1 MELRDYFH
9 ILRRRGWIIL
19 LVAVLTAAAAL
30 GISKLQTPI
39 YKATVKLSVVPA
51 RPDWGGSQS
60 TKELLNNFV
69 INIKTHRMANRVI
82 DHAQLDMSSY
92 DLLEKLEVSAELS
105 NFTID
110 IVAKDPDPSVA
121 MQIAQ
126 TTAEL
131 FADEREAWN
140 QRQDKQD
147 RIDVNIVDDARDA
160 PLFRPKMLMNGVA
173 GAILGALIGL
183 LIVYLLEWLEAD
195 ILRTPQVVERA
206 IGVPVLGTIPTSQ
219 E

>member
-1 MELRDYFH
+1 MELREYLR
-9 ILRRRGWIIL
+9 ILRRRGWIIVL
-19 LVAVLTAAAAL
+19 TAVLTAAVAL
-30 GISKLQTPI
+30 GISKLQTPTYRARVQI
-39 YKATVKLSVVPA
+39 SAVPA
-51 RPDWGGSQS
+51 RLDWGGSQS

-92 DLLEKLEVSAELS
+92 DLLEKMEVSAELS
-105 NFTID
+105 NFSID
-110 IVAKDPDPSVA
+110 IAAKDPDPTVA

-131 FADEREAWN
+131 FAQDREEWN

-147 RIDVNIVDDARDA
+147 RIDVAVVDDARDA
-160 PLFRPKMLMNGVA
+160 PLFRPNLLVNGVA
-173 GAILGALIGL
+173 GVVLGALVGL
-183 LIVYLLEWLEAD
+183 LIVFLLEWLEAD
-195 ILRTPQVVERA
+195 ILQTPQVVERT
-206 IGVPVLGTIPTSQ
+206 IGVPVLGSIPSTQ

>member
-160 PLFRPKMLMNGVA
+160 PLFRPKMLMNGIA

-195 ILRTPQVVERA
+195 ILRTPQVVERT

>member
-1 MELRDYFH
+1 MELRDYFR
-9 ILRRRGWIIL
+9 ILRQRGWIIL

-30 GISKLQTPI
+30 GVSKLQTPI
-39 YKATVKLSVVPA
+39 YRASVKLSAVPA

-60 TKELLNNFV
+60 TKDLLNNFV

-92 DLLEKLEVSAELS
+92 DLLEKLEVSAELA

-110 IVAKDPDPSVA
+110 IAAKDPDPSVA

-126 TTAEL
+126 TAAEL
-131 FADEREAWN
+131 FADDREEWN

-147 RIDVNIVDDARDA
+147 RIDVNVVDDARDA
-160 PLFRPKMLMNGVA
+160 PLFRPKMLMNGIA

-206 IGVPVLGTIPTSQ
+206 IGVPVLGSIPTSQ

>member
-1 MELRDYFH
+1 MELRDYFR
-9 ILRRRGWIIL
+9 ILRQRGWIIL

-30 GISKLQTPI
+30 GVSKLQTPI
-39 YKATVKLSVVPA
+39 YRASVKLSAVPA
-51 RPDWGGSQS
+51 RLDWGGSQS
-60 TKELLNNFV
+60 TKDLLNNFV

-92 DLLEKLEVSAELS
+92 DLLEKLEVSAELA

-110 IVAKDPDPSVA
+110 IAAKDPDPSVA

-126 TTAEL
+126 TAAEL
-131 FADEREAWN
+131 FADDREEWN

-147 RIDVNIVDDARDA
+147 RIDVNVVDDARDA
-160 PLFRPKMLMNGVA
+160 PLFRPKMLMNGIA

-206 IGVPVLGTIPTSQ
+206 IGVPVLGSIPTSQ

>member
-1 MELRDYFH
+1 MELRDYFA

-19 LVAVLTAAAAL
+19 LVAVLTAAATL
-30 GISKLQTPI
+30 GVSKLLTPV
-39 YKATVKLSVVPA
+39 YKARVQVSAVPA
-51 RPDWGGSQS
+51 RPDWGGSQA
-60 TKELLNNFV
+60 TKDVLNNFV
-69 INIKTHRMANRVI
+69 INIKTHKMANRVI

-105 NFTID
+105 NFTIN
-110 IVAKDPDPSVA
+110 IAARDPDPGVA
-121 MQIAQ
+121 VQIAQ
-126 TTAEL
+126 TIAEI
-131 FADEREAWN
+131 FVDDREEWN
-140 QRQDKQD
+140 QRQDKSD

-160 PLFRPKMLMNGVA
+160 PLFRPNLMMNGIA

-195 ILRTPQVVERA
+195 ILRTPQVVERT
-206 IGVPVLGTIPTSQ
+206 IGVPVLGSIPTTQ